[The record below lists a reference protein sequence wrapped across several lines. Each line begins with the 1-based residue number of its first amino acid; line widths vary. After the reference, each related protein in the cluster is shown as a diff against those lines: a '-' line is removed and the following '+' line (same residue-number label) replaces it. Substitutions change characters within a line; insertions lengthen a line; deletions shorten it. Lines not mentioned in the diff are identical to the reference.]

1 MVPTLNFRRNKQFD
15 NTKILGGE
23 WIEKLEIQILQVEGV
38 YGNMLEP
45 MLPRITYSFRWWRLQ
60 GFAAGGVIVVG
71 LIVISARREEI

>member
-23 WIEKLEIQILQVEGV
+23 WIEKLEIQILQAEGV

-45 MLPRITYSFRWWRLQ
+45 MLPRITYSFRWLLQ
-60 GFAAGGVIVVG
+60 GFADGGVIVVG